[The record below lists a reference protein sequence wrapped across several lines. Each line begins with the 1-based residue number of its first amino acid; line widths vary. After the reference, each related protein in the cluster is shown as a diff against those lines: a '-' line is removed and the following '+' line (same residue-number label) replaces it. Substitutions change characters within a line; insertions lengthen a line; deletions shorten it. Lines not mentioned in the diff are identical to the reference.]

1 MSWARVEGNPREII
15 GWKDGKAVA
24 VVDLQV
30 STAADLPA
38 EFGAVGN
45 FLVAAGSMAQIVQ
58 ANAMVTLDGS
68 DGNWYPSQ
76 ESSDDSSDPE
86 VSLSLSA
93 GQEDRGRDTLDLEPF
108 PEPVEETKKA
118 KAAESEVTE
127 DER

>member
-1 MSWARVEGNPREII
+1 MGWARVEGNPREII

-58 ANAMVTLDGS
+58 SNAMVTLDGS
-68 DGNWYPSQ
+68 DGNWYPAQ
-76 ESSDDSSDPE
+76 ESSESDEPE
-86 VSLSLSA
+86 VSLSMSA
-93 GQEDRGRDTLDLEPF
+93 GSEDRGRDTIDLEPF
-108 PEPVEETKKA
+108 PEPIETEKKIT
-118 KAAESEVTE
+118 EPEGGGE